1 MRIAYDERIRKMIEK
16 TIYDFLKAE
25 NLSANPYVEVPSPQP
40 KKFIVIEKTGSSR
53 RNRLET
59 STIVVQSYA
68 DTLFGAAQLNEEVK
82 QAMLDGLLTEDSVT
96 SVSLNGDYNYTDT
109 TTKSYRYQAVFLVT
123 HY

>member
-1 MRIAYDERIRKMIEK
+1 MIEK
-16 TIYDFLKAE
+16 TIYDFLKVE